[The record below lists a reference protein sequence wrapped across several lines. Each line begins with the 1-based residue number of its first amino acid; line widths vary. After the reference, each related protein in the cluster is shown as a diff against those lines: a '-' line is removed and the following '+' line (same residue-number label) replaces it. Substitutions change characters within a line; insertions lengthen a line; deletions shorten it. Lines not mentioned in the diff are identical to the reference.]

1 VPFKCL
7 IQIVREWLRKS
18 GRGTETPEDETT
30 NVIICTSRIC
40 VCVCVCV
47 CVHIFV
53 CVWCVHCF
61 IVIIAI
67 IVNNERTMFSVTTT
81 IISVARVC
89 RRRLV
94 SVAPGGQSW
103 TSRTA
108 VRARSKTSFWLLS
121 YQPLFFYRGI
131 NVFLPVFFFGW
142 Y

>member
-1 VPFKCL
+1 MIEK
-7 IQIVREWLRKS
+7 EWARD
-18 GRGTETPEDETT
+18 RDTRRRTT
-30 NVIICTSRIC
+30 NVIICTSR

-47 CVHIFV
+47 CLSLCA

-81 IISVARVC
+81 ISVAHVC

-103 TSRTA
+103 TSLTVRYVHARKLLFDFYVNSIFLPFAA
-108 VRARSKTSFWLLS
+108 VLT
-121 YQPLFFYRGI
+121 FFYQ
-131 NVFLPVFFFGW
+131 FLLRFF
-142 Y
+142 

>member
-1 VPFKCL
+1 VSRTDSEGMIEK
-7 IQIVREWLRKS
+7 EWARDRDTRRRNDKRYHLH
-18 GRGTETPEDETT
+18 
-30 NVIICTSRIC
+30 VAYL
-40 VCVCVCV
+40 CV

-53 CVWCVHCF
+53 CLWCVHCF

-121 YQPLFFYRGI
+121 YRPLFFYRGI
-131 NVFLPVFFFGW
+131 NVFLPFFFFGW